1 MDIHGFCDEKFASV
15 RETFE
20 AHFKAGKEIGASFC
34 ATVEGETLVDLWGGY
49 ANEERTTPWQED
61 TIVSLWST
69 TKGASSL
76 VVLLLA
82 DRGEIDL
89 NKPVADYWPEFAQN
103 GKEAILVRQV
113 LNHTSGVAGF
123 DQPVSMQDLCS
134 HEHMANMIAT
144 QAPLWDD
151 RSKTGY
157 HSYTQG
163 YILSEIVRRV
173 RGKSLGV
180 VFAEEI
186 ANPLNA
192 EFFIGVPPEVESRVS
207 LLIPPPG
214 EARPDLGE
222 YVTDKDSLGYRVLS
236 NPGLDIDWV
245 ATEAWRRAEIPS
257 ANGHGNAR
265 GLASYMRIIALD
277 GTVEGKRLLSEQ
289 TVELMSENPVTGIDL
304 VSSVPVSWGLGFM
317 ADTSMPG
324 VVFSGGH
331 GGSTAVANRL
341 NRTTCGYAMNRVVHM
356 ADDRGLNLVA
366 SFAP

>member
-1 MDIHGFCDEKFASV
+1 MDIHGFCDEKFARV

-34 ATVEGETLVDLWGGY
+34 ATVEGETVVDLWGGF
-49 ANEERTTPWQED
+49 ADEEQTTPWQED

-89 NKPVADYWPEFAQN
+89 SKPVADYWPEFAQS

-123 DQPVSMQDLCS
+123 DQPVSMDDMCS

-144 QAPLWDD
+144 LAPLWDD

-173 RGKSLGV
+173 RRKSLGV

-192 EFFIGVPPEVESRVS
+192 EFFIGVPPEVDSRVS
-207 LLIPPPG
+207 LLIPPTG
-214 EARPDLGE
+214 EAKPDINE
-222 YVTDKDSLGYRVLS
+222 YVTDKDTLGYRVLS

-245 ATEAWRRAEIPS
+245 TTEAWRRAEIPS

-265 GLASYMRIIALD
+265 GLANYMRIIALG
-277 GTVEGKRLLSEQ
+277 GTVEGKRILSGQ
-289 TVELMSENPVTGIDL
+289 TVELMHKDPVGGIDL
-304 VSSVPVSWGLGFM
+304 VSGAPVNWGLGFM
-317 ADTSMPG
+317 VNPDNPG
-324 VVFSGGH
+324 LVFSGGH
-331 GGSTAVANRL
+331 GGSVAVANTL
-341 NRTTCGYAMNRVVHM
+341 KRTTCGYAMNRVVHM
-356 ADDRGLNLVA
+356 EDDRGFNLLA
-366 SFAP
+366 SFD